1 MGRILALDVGDVRIG
16 MALSDPM
23 KIVGSPF
30 DTIVRGKQDEE
41 VFERILGVIRENDV
55 ELIVCGLPLRLD
67 GTDTL
72 QTRKVRSFVE
82 ELREKTEIEV
92 VLWDERL
99 STASANRVLIEGNV
113 RREKRK
119 DAVDKIAASVIL
131 QSYMESK
138 RF

>member
-1 MGRILALDVGDVRIG
+1 M
-16 MALSDPM
+16 
-23 KIVGSPF
+23 
-30 DTIVRGKQDEE
+30 
-41 VFERILGVIRENDV
+41 FERIFGVIRENDV

-72 QTRKVRSFVE
+72 QTQKVRSFVE
-82 ELREKTEIEV
+82 ELRQKTEIEV